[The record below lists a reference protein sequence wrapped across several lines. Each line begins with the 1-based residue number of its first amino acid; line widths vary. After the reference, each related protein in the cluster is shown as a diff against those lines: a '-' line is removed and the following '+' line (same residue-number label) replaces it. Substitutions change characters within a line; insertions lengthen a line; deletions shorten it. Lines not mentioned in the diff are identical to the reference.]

1 MEKFARKGIIVPVGM
16 KQIVEGRDTVMLNAE
31 TETIRLVFYID
42 SMACSS
48 CRLNRMFVY
57 SDVVDYRK
65 TVGDRFSPLFVFS
78 PPHSKVGEVMRTL
91 EFSEFAY
98 PVFIDEHGAFP
109 AANPHIP
116 ADSRFHTFLLDKNGK
131 VVVVG
136 DPVNNPDLW
145 ELYKKTIAEL
155 IANGGTLPIT
165 ERSGNDITM
174 PTVEK

>member
-1 MEKFARKGIIVPVGM
+1 M
-16 KQIVEGRDTVMLNAE
+16 QIFPT
-31 TETIRLVFYID
+31 
-42 SMACSS
+42 S
-48 CRLNRMFVY
+48 
-57 SDVVDYRK
+57 
-65 TVGDRFSPLFVFS
+65 S
-78 PPHSKVGEVMRTL
+78 PPQAKLDEVLRTL
-91 EFSEFAY
+91 EMVQFDY

-165 ERSGNDITM
+165 EQSGNDISM